1 MEVSEEASVFIFL
14 FLLPSLVFASPKE
27 WDTSPLTVLSLTL
40 FISWFPLALK
50 YRTSFQSPV
59 VFDGKDFDKV
69 LGLSGPMSVL
79 AMGFDAGYHRVSGDR
94 SFLSLHFLLYGFSNT
109 LSSRHLHA
117 LSPRRLYFI
126 SFHLVDFCKLLH
138 MAPP

>member
-40 FISWFPLALK
+40 FISWFLLALK

-69 LGLSGPMSVL
+69 LGLSGPHVSV
-79 AMGFDAGYHRVSGDR
+79 S
-94 SFLSLHFLLYGFSNT
+94 YGF
-109 LSSRHLHA
+109 
-117 LSPRRLYFI
+117 
-126 SFHLVDFCKLLH
+126 
-138 MAPP
+138 